1 MKRFGLILIL
11 IIAAFGAWAGW
22 TYATTEH
29 TVREI
34 AVRLPAEDTLNGMPL
49 EQTGETVKLAVN
61 ECARVA
67 RLEANPLARLLRGD
81 EIKSLAEHC
90 ELIKARQDALDGP

>member
-11 IIAAFGAWAGW
+11 IIAAFGAWAVW
-22 TYATTEH
+22 TYATTED

-34 AVRLPAEDTLNGMPL
+34 AARRPAEDALNGMPL
-49 EQTGETVKLAVN
+49 EQTVETLKLAMN
-61 ECARVA
+61 ECGRVA